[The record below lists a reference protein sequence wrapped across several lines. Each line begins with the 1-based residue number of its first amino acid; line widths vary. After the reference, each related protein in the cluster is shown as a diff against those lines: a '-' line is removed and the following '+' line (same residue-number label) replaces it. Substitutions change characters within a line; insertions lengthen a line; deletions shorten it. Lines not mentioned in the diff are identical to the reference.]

1 MPMPKKGHRKHA
13 MVRTISVRQ
22 LRNAIKRLSSD
33 RPKYTLGKWYRT
45 QKEHWLGWL
54 REYDGPG
61 FYGRKSRV
69 KRDARFAYNHIVE
82 SKMLLWVIRAGGVPS
97 RRLAEARRAERNA
110 RSMQAK
116 SSAVRKAVPWE
127 ILAPRL
133 WLDRFRSS

>member
-1 MPMPKKGHRKHA
+1 MPKKGHRRHA

-22 LRNAIKRLSSD
+22 LRNAIKLLPAD
-33 RPKYTLGKWYRT
+33 RPKHTPGKWYRT

-61 FYGRKSRV
+61 FYGRTSGV

-82 SKMLLWVIRAGGVPS
+82 SKMLLWVIRAAGVPS

-133 WLDRFRSS
+133 WPDRFESS

>member
-1 MPMPKKGHRKHA
+1 MPKKGHRRHA

-22 LRNAIKRLSSD
+22 LRNAIKLLPAD
-33 RPKYTLGKWYRT
+33 RPKNTPGKWYRT

-61 FYGRKSRV
+61 FYGRTSRV

-82 SKMLLWVIRAGGVPS
+82 SKMLLWVIRAAGVPS
-97 RRLAEARRAERNA
+97 RRLAEARRDERNA

-116 SSAVRKAVPWE
+116 SSAVRKSVPWE

-133 WLDRFRSS
+133 WPDRFESS